1 MEQALRF
8 CCWYFAVGAEHRRH
22 GQWQNHLALP
32 GSGAIRGA
40 GKSIKASFANAKGS
54 REGAGAQSRPALS
67 EPGRQHARC
76 GSDQT
81 LDAKNI
87 WPEIADKAARPQD
100 GQEASN
106 ALNQFGRRCEDYS
119 TETRMMPAC
128 IMPSARAAL
137 TDRSITLP
145 RTNGPRSLT
154 RHWIERPSW
163 RTVTMLP
170 NGLVRCAHVI
180 PCPRPP

>member
-1 MEQALRF
+1 MRRDGTSVPILLLMRSTEDADYDKIISLSLEAEQSA
-8 CCWYFAVGAEHRRH
+8 
-22 GQWQNHLALP
+22 QD
-32 GSGAIRGA
+32 A
-40 GKSIKASFANAKGS
+40 GKSIKASLANARGG
-54 REGAGAQSRPALS
+54 REGAGAQGGPALP
-67 EPGRQHARC
+67 EPGRQHARRR
-76 GSDQT
+76 GDKKV
-81 LDAKNI
+81 DAKHI
-87 WPEIADKAARPQD
+87 WQEIADKAARPQD
-100 GQEASN
+100 GQKASN

-119 TETRMMPAC
+119 TDTRIMPAC

-180 PCPRPP
+180 P